1 WNQFGMLYYF
11 AGFNG
16 YLLLGHY
23 LRNHDWSLSK
33 ITIVGLPMFVVG
45 FLVTFIGFRHITALP
60 EYSDEMLELF
70 FTYNSLNVVMMT
82 LPLFM
87 WIMKVRVQSPFI
99 QQSLAN
105 LTKCG
110 FAVYMIHYF
119 FTGPAVLL
127 VRAMG
132 IPVSLQILVAGV
144 IAFTVSW
151 AIVAGV
157 YKLLGAKTKYIMG

>member
-1 WNQFGMLYYF
+1 
-11 AGFNG
+11 
-16 YLLLGHY
+16 
-23 LRNHDWSLSK
+23 
-33 ITIVGLPMFVVG
+33 
-45 FLVTFIGFRHITALP
+45 
-60 EYSDEMLELF
+60 
-70 FTYNSLNVVMMT
+70 
-82 LPLFM
+82 
-87 WIMKVRVQSPFI
+87 
-99 QQSLAN
+99 
-105 LTKCG
+105 CG
-110 FAVYMIHYF
+110 FGVYMIHYF